1 MGTSW
6 NVRTGVLFQKKRH
19 GKRKLILHIKKTVL
33 WRTYG
38 DYTKDYLCWS
48 EERRFHEEKDT
59 LQILFAPCST
69 QCNIKLTL
77 QVQKMS
83 TNIIY
88 NRLIYALFS
97 GLFRVCRCGG
107 SVKVL
112 QILFQVLL
120 TSTRKVSFRIRK

>member
-1 MGTSW
+1 MSVHGNILERADRGPFSKK
-6 NVRTGVLFQKKRH
+6 KKRH
-19 GKRKLILHIKKTVL
+19 GKRKLLILHIKERVL
-33 WRTYG
+33 GRTYG

-83 TNIIY
+83 TNIKSTYIC
-88 NRLIYALFS
+88 IIFWSFS
-97 GLFRVCRCGG
+97 CL
-107 SVKVL
+107 
-112 QILFQVLL
+112 
-120 TSTRKVSFRIRK
+120 